1 VKRVDFAERHLLNRS
16 IISYL
21 LYPVSLIY
29 AGFLHIRRNL
39 LKGKAYR
46 APYTVISVGNLT
58 SGGNGKSPIA
68 IALCKA
74 LHKKGIC
81 VAYASRGYKSLL
93 EHGASMVADGKNL
106 LFPPQAAGDEAAMA
120 HEMMP
125 GIPIFSG
132 RKRKEVLQ
140 LAKRQ
145 LPGLE
150 LMILDDAM
158 QHLKVARDLD
168 LVVFDTQIGLG
179 NGFVIPAGYLRESLS
194 AITRHS
200 LCLLHQKPGA
210 PENPE
215 LEGILA
221 QRGAGLFKVRSSVGR
236 ILREGEEMDV
246 EELTGKS
253 IALVSAI
260 ARPQS
265 FAESAKAKGIKYSK
279 HHIFPDHHAF
289 ADEASIQKLQAEP
302 AEYLLCSAKDAVK
315 LRPIF
320 AGRLLVLEMRTE
332 LPEAVIQRVVK
343 TIDRH

>member
-1 VKRVDFAERHLLNRS
+1 MKRVDFAERHLLNRS

-74 LHKKGIC
+74 LHKNGIC

-236 ILREGEEMDV
+236 ILREGLEIAAA
-246 EELTGKS
+246 ELQGKN

-265 FAESAKAKGIKYSK
+265 FAESATAKGIKYNK
-279 HHIFPDHHAF
+279 HHIFPDHYAF
-289 ADEASIQKLQAEP
+289 ADEATIKKLQAEP

-315 LRPIF
+315 LMPIF
-320 AGRLLVLEMRTE
+320 SGRLLVLEMRTE
-332 LPEAVIQRVVK
+332 LPEALIHIVLKAIN
-343 TIDRH
+343 RH